1 VRRLIASGELP
12 QSVKALSAPRLYH
25 SEEKAYLKRLKNKFP
40 SGNAKFTR
48 LGGNLFQ
55 EEDCIDRES

>member
-12 QSVKALSAPRLYH
+12 QSVKALPFRR
-25 SEEKAYLKRLKNKFP
+25 KAYLKRLKNKPP